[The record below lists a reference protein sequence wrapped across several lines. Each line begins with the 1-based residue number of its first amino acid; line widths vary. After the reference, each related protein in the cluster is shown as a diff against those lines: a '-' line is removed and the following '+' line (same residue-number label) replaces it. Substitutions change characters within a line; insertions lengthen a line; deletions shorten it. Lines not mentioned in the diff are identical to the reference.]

1 MIRIACSLALAA
13 IATVFAPCSVLAQGS
28 VTIFGSV
35 TDGSGAAVPGARI
48 TATSAQ
54 TAFERMA
61 VSDASGNYVISPL
74 PVGTY
79 TVKAELTGFKTFVQE
94 HIQVQVD
101 ENRRVN
107 IVLEVG
113 PLAESVTVAGEH
125 AQVDTRTGTLREVVD
140 SRRIVELPLNGRNPL
155 QLQLLVAGAGG
166 RAGQGQAQNDSV
178 SINGSRT
185 NSNNYALDG
194 ADNHDPYFNTPSV
207 FPSPDALEEF
217 SLQTSSYS
225 ADKGRNAGALMNA
238 VTKSGTND
246 FHGTAFEFMR
256 DEALNARNFF
266 SDTVPPFERHQF
278 GGTAGGPLRRDRTFF
293 FFSYQRTTQESA
305 PGSVTATVL
314 TDAQRGGD
322 FSQSATPLRD
332 PRGGTFPGNIIPGSR
347 LHPASLR
354 FLEAFVPRPNR
365 PGGLLTFASQETLTD
380 DQVIVKA
387 DHHLGAANHLSG
399 RLLYNFNDRGEATA
413 NLPGFLAAIEYSNW
427 SFVLNDLH
435 IFSPR
440 FTNGLTFSYNDIDR
454 RQLSIVPGN
463 QTWSDFGAGFT
474 RTFTASAPAA
484 MHTQVDG
491 YFNAFSRFP
500 LNHFRKNIQISDVV
514 TLNRGSHL
522 LKVGGDGRRSI
533 LDLQEFFR
541 GDPFVRFRATFTGN
555 AAADFLLGLPT
566 VVEQI
571 AEDTNHPRTTEY
583 ALFVQDDW
591 TVSSRLTLNLGLRWD
606 PYLPFIDETD
616 RFSQI
621 RPGQQSTVFPT
632 APEGVVFP
640 GDPGV
645 PRSVIE
651 KKLWNLGPR
660 LGFAYDPFG
669 AGRTS
674 VRGGYGLF
682 YSQIRQQAHN
692 QISTNQPFSL
702 KLTINNPP
710 GGIDNPY
717 QSTGNPFP
725 FVPPQT
731 PEERSTYR
739 FLTPMAIT
747 QWDPDFRN
755 AIVQQWNINLQQ
767 RLFGTYIATVAY
779 VGSRGDHLFMTNE
792 LNPAIFGA
800 PGRTLDERRPLYPT
814 FASVTNQSSNARS
827 EYHALQLSLNK
838 RLSHGFSILSNYTW
852 SRLRDNASADGDG
865 PPNPFDLDA
874 NWGISD
880 LDLEHRFVASFM
892 WQLPDLTGRTAWIRH
907 VLGGWHANA
916 IVTLESG
923 NPFTIVSGRD
933 NSQSGVNRDR
943 ADQVGDPELDSG
955 RPRAELVARYFNTD
969 AFGVNAPGTFGNSGR
984 NILKGPGFASVD
996 FGLVK
1001 NVRLPRGH
1009 AIQLRTEFFNL
1020 FNRVNLSNP
1029 VNNVSAPNFGE
1040 IISAGSPRVIQL
1052 ALKYAF

>member
-1 MIRIACSLALAA
+1 MIRTACCLALTLAVVPTAA
-13 IATVFAPCSVLAQGS
+13 LAQGS
-28 VTIFGSV
+28 VTIFGNV
-35 TDGSGAAVPGARI
+35 TDASGSVVAGAAI
-48 TATSAQ
+48 TATNAHTSL
-54 TAFERMA
+54 ER
-61 VSDASGNYVISPL
+61 VTTSDDNGNYAISQM
-74 PVGTY
+74 PVGVY
-79 TVKAELTGFKTFVQE
+79 AVKAVFPGFKTFRLDG
-94 HIQVQVD
+94 IQTQVD

-107 IVLEVG
+107 IVMELG
-113 PLAESVTVAGEH
+113 ALSESVTVAGQT
-125 AQVDTRTGTLREVVD
+125 AQVDTRSGTLRDVID
-140 SRRIVELPLNGRNPL
+140 SQRIVELPLNGRNPL

-194 ADNHDPYFNTPSV
+194 ADNHDPYFNTPAV

-217 SLQTSSYS
+217 SLQTSSYG

-238 VTKSGTND
+238 VTKSGTNT
-246 FHGTAFEFMR
+246 FHATASEFLR

-278 GGTAGGPLRRDRTFF
+278 GGTAGGPVRRDRTFF
-293 FFSYQRTTQESA
+293 FGSYQRTTQESA

-314 TDAQRGGD
+314 TDAQRRGD
-322 FSQSATPLRD
+322 FSASATPLRD
-332 PRGGTFPGNIIPGSR
+332 PRGGVFPNNVIPTTR
-347 LHPASLR
+347 LHPASQR
-354 FLEAFVPRPNR
+354 FLEAFVPLPNR
-365 PGGLLTFASQETLTD
+365 PGGLLTFASQETLKD
-380 DQVIVKA
+380 DQAIVKV
-387 DHHLGAANHLSG
+387 DHHLSQANQLSG
-399 RLLYNFNDRGEATA
+399 RLLYNFNDRAEATA
-413 NLPGFLAAIEYSNW
+413 NLPGFFAAIEYSNW

-435 IFSPR
+435 IVSPR
-440 FTNGLTFSYNDIDR
+440 FTNALTLSFNDIDR
-454 RQLSIVPGN
+454 RQLSIVPAN
-463 QTWSDFGAGFT
+463 RTWTDFGAGFT
-474 RTFTASAPAA
+474 RTFTASSPAA

-500 LNHFRKNIQISDVV
+500 LNHFRRNIQISDTV

-522 LKVGGDGRRSI
+522 LKVGGDVRRSI
-533 LDLQEFFR
+533 LDLQELFR

-591 TVSSRLTLNLGLRWD
+591 TISPRLTLNLGLRWD
-606 PYLPFIDETD
+606 PYLPFIDETN
-616 RFSQI
+616 RFSQV
-621 RPGQQSTVFPT
+621 RLEQQSMVFPT
-632 APEGVVFP
+632 APAGVVFP

-645 PRSVIE
+645 PRSIIDR
-651 KKLWNLGPR
+651 KLMNVGPR

-669 AGRTS
+669 TGRTS
-674 VRGGYGLF
+674 VRGGYGVF

-710 GGIDNPY
+710 GGIDTPY
-717 QSTGNPFP
+717 QTTGNPFP

-731 PEERSTYR
+731 PQERSTYR

-747 QWDPDFRN
+747 EWDPNFRN
-755 AIVQQWNINLQQ
+755 AIVQQWNVNVQQ
-767 RLFGTYIATVAY
+767 QLFGSSIVTIAY

-800 PGRTLDERRPLYPT
+800 PGRTLDERRPLFPT
-814 FASVTNQSSNARS
+814 FASITNQSSDARS

-838 RLSHGFSILSNYTW
+838 RLARGFSILTNYTW
-852 SRLRDNASADGDG
+852 SRLRDNASGDGEG

-874 NWGISD
+874 NWGPSD
-880 LDLEHRFVASFM
+880 LDLEHRFVTSFI
-892 WQLPDLTGRTAWIRH
+892 WQLPDPAARTGWIRH
-907 VLGGWHANA
+907 VLGGWATNA

-923 NPFTIVSGRD
+923 SPFSVVSGRD

-943 ADQVGDPELDSG
+943 ADLTGDPELDTR
-955 RPRAELVARYFNTD
+955 RPVSELIARYFNTN
-969 AFGVNAPGTFGNSGR
+969 AFSVNAPGTFGNSGR
-984 NILKGPGFASVD
+984 NILRGPGFANVD

-1001 NVRLPRGH
+1001 NARLTRRH
-1009 AIQLRTEFFNL
+1009 LLQFRTEIFNL
-1020 FNRVNLSNP
+1020 FNRVNLGNP
-1029 VNNVSAPNFGE
+1029 VNSVSAPNFGQ

-1052 ALKYAF
+1052 ALKYSF

>member
-1 MIRIACSLALAA
+1 MTRITCALVLAVATMFTPNRAA
-13 IATVFAPCSVLAQGS
+13 AQGS

-35 TDGSGAAVPGARI
+35 TDTSGAVLAGARI

-54 TAFERMA
+54 TAFERVA
-61 VSDASGNYVISPL
+61 VSDANGNYVISAL
-74 PVGTY
+74 PVGVY
-79 TVKAELTGFKTFVQE
+79 TIKTELAGFKTFQQE
-94 HIQVQVD
+94 RVEVQVD

-107 IVLEVG
+107 VVLELG
-113 PLAESVTVAGEH
+113 PLAESVTVAGEN

-238 VTKSGTND
+238 VTKSGTNQ
-246 FHGTAFEFMR
+246 FRGTAFEFLR

-266 SDTVPPFERHQF
+266 ADSVPPFKRHQF
-278 GGTAGGPLRRDRTFF
+278 GGTGGGPLRHDRTFF
-293 FFSYQRTTQESA
+293 FLSYQRTTQESA

-314 TDAQRGGD
+314 SDAQRGGD

-332 PRGGTFPGNIIPGSR
+332 PRGGFFPGNIIPPTR
-347 LHPASLR
+347 LHPASQK
-354 FLEAFVPRPNR
+354 FLEAFVPHANR
-365 PGGLLTFASQETLTD
+365 PGGLLTFASEETLTD
-380 DQVIVKA
+380 DQFIVKA
-387 DHHLGAANHLSG
+387 DHHLSPANQLSG
-399 RLLYNFNDRGEATA
+399 RMLYNFNDRGEATA

-427 SFVLNDLH
+427 SFVANDLH

-440 FTNGLTFSYNDIDR
+440 FTNALTFSYNDIDR
-454 RQLSIVPGN
+454 RQLSVVPGN
-463 QTWSDFGAGFT
+463 QTWTDFGAGFT
-474 RTFTASAPAA
+474 RTFTASAPAG

-500 LNHFRKNIQISDVV
+500 LNHFRKNIQVSDVV
-514 TLNRGSHL
+514 TLTLGPHL
-522 LKVGGDGRRSI
+522 FKFGGDVRRSI

-571 AEDTNHPRTTEY
+571 AEDSNHPRTTEY
-583 ALFVQDDW
+583 ALFAQDDF
-591 TVSSRLTLNLGLRWD
+591 TVSPRLTLNLGLRWD

-616 RFSQI
+616 RFSQV
-621 RPGQQSTVFPT
+621 RLGEQSKVFPT
-632 APEGVVFP
+632 APQGVVFA

-645 PRSVIE
+645 PRSIIE
-651 KKLWNLGPR
+651 KKLWNFGPR

-669 AGRTS
+669 TSRTS
-674 VRGGYGLF
+674 VRGGYGVF

-717 QSTGNPFP
+717 ETTGNPFP

-739 FLTPMAIT
+739 FLTPLTMT
-747 QWDPDFRN
+747 QWDPNFRN
-755 AIVQQWNINLQQ
+755 AIVQQWNVNVQQ

-779 VGSRGDHLFMTNE
+779 VGSRGDHLFMTSE
-792 LNPAIFGA
+792 LNPAIFGR
-800 PGRTLDERRPLYPT
+800 PGRTLDERRPLFPT
-814 FASVTNQSSNARS
+814 FASITNQSSDARS

-838 RLSHGFSILSNYTW
+838 RLSRGFSILSNYTW
-852 SRLRDNASADGDG
+852 SRLLDNASADGDG
-865 PPNPFDLDA
+865 PPNPFDLNE

-880 LDLEHRFVASFM
+880 LDLEHRFVTSFI
-892 WQLPDLTGRTAWIRH
+892 WQMPEPAKQPRWIRDL
-907 VLGGWHANA
+907 LGGWQTNA

-923 NPFTIVSGRD
+923 SPFGVASGRD

-943 ADQVGDPELDSG
+943 ADMIGNPELDPH
-955 RPRAELVARYFNTD
+955 RPRGELVARYFNTD
-969 AFGVNAPGTFGNSGR
+969 AFVVNAPGTFGNSRR
-984 NILKGPGFASVD
+984 NLLRGPGFANVD

-1001 NVRLPRGH
+1001 NVRLV
-1009 AIQLRTEFFNL
+1009 RTHTVQFRAEFFNL
-1020 FNRVNLSNP
+1020 FNHVNLGNP
-1029 VNNVSAPNFGE
+1029 VASVSAPNVGQ

-1052 ALKYAF
+1052 ALKYSF

>member
-1 MIRIACSLALAA
+1 MIRTACCLALTMALMPAA
-13 IATVFAPCSVLAQGS
+13 ALAQGS
-28 VTIFGSV
+28 VTIFG
-35 TDGSGAAVPGARI
+35 T
-48 TATSAQ
+48 
-54 TAFERMA
+54 
-61 VSDASGNYVISPL
+61 VSDASGSVVPGATITATHAQTALERVTASDANGNYTISQL
-74 PVGTY
+74 PVGVY
-79 TVKAELTGFKTFVQE
+79 TVKAELSGFKTFLQE
-94 HIQVQVD
+94 RVQVQVD

-107 IVLEVG
+107 VVMELG
-113 PLAESVTVAGEH
+113 QLTESVTVAGET
-125 AQVDTRTGTLREVVD
+125 AQVDSRSGALREVVD
-140 SRRIVELPLNGRNPL
+140 SQRIVELPLNGRNPV

-166 RAGQGQAQNDSV
+166 RAGQGQAQNESV

-217 SLQTSSYS
+217 SLQTSSYG
-225 ADKGRNAGALMNA
+225 AEKGRNAGALMNA
-238 VTKSGTND
+238 VTKSGTNE
-246 FHGTAFEFMR
+246 FHGTVFEFLR
-256 DEALNARNFF
+256 HEALNARNFF

-293 FFSYQRTTQESA
+293 FVSYQRTTQESA
-305 PGSVTATVL
+305 PGSVTATVP

-322 FSQSATPLRD
+322 FSASATQLRD
-332 PRGGTFPGNIIPGSR
+332 PRGGVFPGNVIPPGR
-347 LHPASLR
+347 LHPASQR

-365 PGGLLTFASQETLTD
+365 PGGLLTFASQETLKD
-380 DQVIVKA
+380 DQMIVKA
-387 DHHLGAANHLSG
+387 DHHLSSSNRLSG
-399 RLLYNFNDRGEATA
+399 RLLYNFNDRAEATG
-413 NLPGFLAAIEYSNW
+413 NLPGFFAAIEYSNW

-440 FTNGLTFSYNDIDR
+440 FTNALTFSYNDIDR
-454 RQLSIVPGN
+454 RQLSIVPGD

-474 RTFTASAPAA
+474 RTFTASAPAG

-500 LNHFRKNIQISDVV
+500 LNHFRKNIQISDTV
-514 TLNRGSHL
+514 TLNLGSHL
-522 LKVGGDGRRSI
+522 LKFGGDVRRPI

-555 AAADFLLGLPT
+555 AAADFLLGRPS

-571 AEDTNHPRTTEY
+571 AEDSNRPRTTEY
-583 ALFVQDDW
+583 ALFLQDDW
-591 TVSSRLTLNLGLRWD
+591 TVSPRLTLNLGVRWD
-606 PYLPFIDETD
+606 PYLPFVDETD
-616 RFSQI
+616 RFSQV
-621 RPGQQSTVFPT
+621 RLGQQSTIFPS

-645 PRSVIE
+645 PRSIIE
-651 KKLWNLGPR
+651 KKLSNVGPR
-660 LGFAYDPFG
+660 LGFAWDPFG
-669 AGRTS
+669 TNRTS
-674 VRGGYGLF
+674 VRGGYGVF

-717 QSTGNPFP
+717 QATGNPFP

-731 PEERSTYR
+731 ADERSTYR
-739 FLTPMAIT
+739 FLTPMAMT
-747 QWDPDFRN
+747 QWDPNFRN
-755 AIVQQWNINLQQ
+755 AIVQQWNLNVQQ
-767 RLFGTYIATVAY
+767 QLFGTSIATIAY

-800 PGRTLDERRPLYPT
+800 PGRTLDERRPMFPI
-814 FASVTNQSSNARS
+814 FASVTNQSSDARS
-827 EYHALQLSLNK
+827 AYHALQLSLNK
-838 RLSHGFSILSNYTW
+838 RFSRGFSILGSYTW
-852 SRLRDNASADGDG
+852 SKLLDNASGDGEG

-874 NWGISD
+874 NWGLSD
-880 LDLEHRFVASFM
+880 LDLDHRFVTSFI
-892 WQLPDLTGRTAWIRH
+892 WQLPDLAGRTGWVRH
-907 VLGGWHANA
+907 VLGGWQTNA

-923 NPFTIVSGRD
+923 SPFSIVSGRD

-943 ADQVGDPELDSG
+943 ADLVGNPGLDTG
-955 RPRAELVARYFNTD
+955 RSRGELVARYFNTE
-969 AFGVNAPGTFGNSGR
+969 AFTVNAPGTFGNSGR
-984 NILKGPGFASVD
+984 NIVRGPGFAGVD

-1001 NVRLPRGH
+1001 NARLMRGH
-1009 AIQLRTEFFNL
+1009 VVQFRTEVFNL
-1020 FNRVNLSNP
+1020 LNRVNLANP
-1029 VNNVSAPNFGE
+1029 VNNASAPNFGQ

-1052 ALKYAF
+1052 AVKYSF